1 MTDFGVGTIR
11 AMLALV
17 NKIDKAG
24 LQLEFQNQILDLQK
38 QFLEMQAELSDTR
51 KQNERLQEEV
61 ALRQMEY
68 RDGMYWDGDDG
79 PFCPNCV
86 DSTKIRARVALNRS
100 NGYYICEV
108 CHRSPIGTFRE

>member
-1 MTDFGVGTIR
+1 MTDFGVGTIK
-11 AMLALV
+11 AILALV

-38 QFLEMQAELSDTR
+38 EFLEMQAELSDIR
-51 KQNERLQEEV
+51 KKNEELQEEV

-79 PFCPNCV
+79 PVLSKLCRQYK
-86 DSTKIRARVALNRS
+86 DSCSCSL
-100 NGYYICEV
+100 
-108 CHRSPIGTFRE
+108 